1 MEHNEIYKELNY
13 LSISNESFSETL
25 TKIIKAIVKRI
36 DKFLTYISDF
46 ASYSVP
52 LFNLDNQIEDL
63 LSDTRTNRLANN
75 DKAITINSGQRYLTV
90 NHKSLTKLNDLR
102 IHFNNLK
109 LLSTEIFNYKK
120 DLLNVNTKNL
130 DTIEVFRPSNYF
142 KNSSYF
148 KNDVSIH
155 LLGNYQIKINENLTL
170 IDSNNQPMTFVDP
183 INFERIA
190 TGQQLTLLNSY
201 KDLIKILSN
210 HYTGQTR
217 SKLVN
222 TLKDLK
228 RELRSLKET
237 DSNVKDRILKISL
250 FTSWLNVLEE
260 SLFHLNIKVIK
271 TGIRV
276 AEANIAK

>member
-1 MEHNEIYKELNY
+1 MEHNEIYRELNY

-25 TKIIKAIVKRI
+25 SNIIKAIIKRI
-36 DKFLTYISDF
+36 DKILTYISDF

-52 LFNLDNQIEDL
+52 LFNLDNKIEDL
-63 LSDTRTNRLANN
+63 LSNTRTNRLANAS
-75 DKAITINSGQRYLTV
+75 KVITINSGQRYLTV

-120 DLLNVNTKNL
+120 DLLNVNIKNL
-130 DTIEVFRPSNYF
+130 ETIETFRPSNYF
-142 KNSSYF
+142 KNSKYF
-148 KNDVSIH
+148 KDNTSIH
-155 LLGNYQIKINENLTL
+155 ILGNYQVKISDTLSL
-170 IDSNNQPMTFVDP
+170 IDSNNQPMTFVEP
-183 INFERIA
+183 INFERIV
-190 TGQQLTLLNSY
+190 TGQQIALLNNF

-228 RELRSLKET
+228 SELSNLKDA
-237 DSNVKDRILKISL
+237 DSNTKDRILKISL

-260 SLFHLNIKVIK
+260 SLFHLNLKVIK
-271 TGIRV
+271 TGIKV
-276 AEANIAK
+276 TEANIAK